1 MSDFWLGI
9 APGHRVALAALLV
22 APVLTGQAARIVAG
36 HAGLGQA
43 WALRLR
49 DGWRSADP
57 LTRTAA
63 ALLGAVATLHLSMS
77 PWFAVAGLAE
87 AWLALRAVRGRAWRR
102 WLWSSTPILLIV
114 YLWWSARGPVG
125 PDQVGMLAAIL
136 QLTLLSL
143 AARRFAARA
152 ATVLVVVLFGTAM
165 WLVGF
170 ARHDHDGVDRLQAG
184 VVQRGAG
191 PPPTAAQ
198 LAAARDL
205 ADRTR
210 AATVRY
216 REPAAAVAA
225 GYRPAGP
232 AEGLQVHFDHKANQA
247 DGRTLDPEAPEQLVY
262 AVRGG
267 RTLLLGVVYQVPVA
281 GARGPAIGGAT
292 TRWHAH
298 DVCVGLL
305 PPGFGVV
312 SPYGGCP
319 PLTISV
325 TAAEMMHVWVVDPPG
340 GPYAEHLD
348 DAWVEAKLAGGR

>member
-1 MSDFWLGI
+1 MNDFWPGI
-9 APGHRVALAALLV
+9 APEHRAALAALLV
-22 APVLTGQAARIVAG
+22 APLLAWQARRIVAG

-49 DGWRSADP
+49 DGWRAADP

-63 ALLGAVATLHLSMS
+63 ALLGAVAALHLTMS
-77 PWFAVAGLAE
+77 PLLAAAALVE

-102 WLWSSTPILLIV
+102 GLAITTPMVLIV
-114 YLWWSARGPVG
+114 YCGWAARGPVG
-125 PDQVGMLAAIL
+125 PDQVGMAAAIL
-136 QLTLLSL
+136 QLTVLSL

-152 ATVLVVVLFGTAM
+152 ATVLVVMLFGTAM

-170 ARHDHDGVDRLQAG
+170 TRHDHQAPDRLQAG
-184 VVQRGAG
+184 VVQRAAG

-205 ADRTR
+205 AEQTR
-210 AATVRY
+210 AATAPY
-216 REPAAAVAA
+216 RELAAALAA

-232 AEGLQVHFDHKANQA
+232 AEGPQVHFDHKGHQA
-247 DGRTLDPEAPEQLVY
+247 DGRTLDPQAPEQLVY
-262 AVRGG
+262 AVRGD
-267 RTLLLGVVYQVPVA
+267 RALLLGVVYQVPVA
-281 GARGPAIGGAT
+281 GAPGPAIGGT
-292 TRWHAH
+292 STRWHAH

-348 DAWVEAKLAGGR
+348 DAWVEAKLAGER